1 MKRRITKQI
10 KVGKVG
16 IGSDYPISVQSMTT
30 TKTRNTDETIQQVYE
45 LANNGADIVRVTCND
60 IEAAKSLVNISTRSP
75 VPIIADIHF
84 QYKLALAAIEA
95 GVQGLRLNPGNI
107 RNEKHIKA
115 VAKEALLANVPIRIG
130 VNAGSLDKDISKK
143 YGDSTPKALVES
155 ALKELKYLE
164 EVEFHNI
171 KISVKHSNVP
181 LMIES
186 YRLLS
191 EKVDYPLHLGV
202 TEAGPLPGGLI
213 KSVSG
218 ISTLLSEGIGDTIRF
233 SFINHMFAKWIK
245 SHRDLPM
252 LINQWANVVRWEMRT
267 RLFLRTSEFLWQE
280 GHTAH
285 KTQEEATSEALQ
297 MLDIYAEFAEN
308 AAGVSVVKGIKSANE
323 RFAGATTTY
332 SIEAMMKDKKAL
344 QAGTSHELGQNFSK
358 AFEIQYSDENNEL
371 QHPFQTSW
379 GVSTRLIGMI
389 IMAHGDDKGLQL
401 PPKLAPTQSVLIPI
415 IPNEDSKSVVLET
428 VNKLHEELR
437 ESYRM
442 KIDDRD
448 NISPGFKFNEWELK
462 GVPLRI
468 EIGPKDIEKNSV
480 VFSRR
485 DGVDG
490 KNSISINEVSQK
502 LKDNLDDIQSN
513 LLETSKNFRKDNTI
527 HVDSKAELIDTLNS
541 TPGFVTC
548 YWDENTS
555 DEIEIKDLTK
565 ATLRCYLL
573 ENEGSAK
580 AVNNESV
587 EGKKAIFS
595 KAY

>member
-1 MKRRITKQI
+1 MVEKITPMSEDFNEWYTDIIQQAQLADYSPVKGTMVIRPYGYSLWEGVQAYLDKKFKETGHENAYFPLFIPNSFI
-10 KVGKVG
+10 KKEAEHVEGFSPELATVTHAGGKELEEPLVVRPT
-16 IGSDYPISVQSMTT
+16 S
-30 TKTRNTDETIQQVYE
+30 ETI
-45 LANNGADIVRVTCND
+45 
-60 IEAAKSLVNISTRSP
+60 
-75 VPIIADIHF
+75 
-84 QYKLALAAIEA
+84 
-95 GVQGLRLNPGNI
+95 
-107 RNEKHIKA
+107 
-115 VAKEALLANVPIRIG
+115 
-130 VNAGSLDKDISKK
+130 
-143 YGDSTPKALVES
+143 
-155 ALKELKYLE
+155 
-164 EVEFHNI
+164 
-171 KISVKHSNVP
+171 
-181 LMIES
+181 
-186 YRLLS
+186 
-191 EKVDYPLHLGV
+191 
-202 TEAGPLPGGLI
+202 
-213 KSVSG
+213 
-218 ISTLLSEGIGDTIRF
+218 
-233 SFINHMFAKWIK
+233 INHMFARWIK

-308 AAGVSVVKGIKSANE
+308 AAAVSVVKGIKSANE

-332 SIEAMMKDKKAL
+332 SIEAMMKDMKAL

-401 PPKLAPTQSVLIPI
+401 PPNLAPTQSVLIPI
-415 IPNEDSKSVVLET
+415 ITNEDSKSVVLET
-428 VNKLHEELR
+428 VNNLHEELR
-437 ESYRM
+437 KDYRI

-468 EIGPKDIEKNSV
+468 EIGPKDIENNSV

-485 DGVDG
+485 DGVNG
-490 KNSISINEVSQK
+490 KSSISIDDVSQK
-502 LKDNLDDIQSN
+502 LKENLDDIQSN
-513 LLETSKNFRKDNTI
+513 LLETSKNFRKENTI

-573 ENEGSAK
+573 DNEDSAK
-580 AVNNESV
+580 SVNNESV

>member
-1 MKRRITKQI
+1 MVEKITPMSEDFNEWYTDIIQQAQLADYSPVKGTMVIRPYGYSLWEGVQAYLDKKFKETGHENAYFPLFI
-10 KVGKVG
+10 PNSFIQKEAEHVEGFSPELATVTHAGGKELEEPLVVRPT
-16 IGSDYPISVQSMTT
+16 S
-30 TKTRNTDETIQQVYE
+30 ETI
-45 LANNGADIVRVTCND
+45 
-60 IEAAKSLVNISTRSP
+60 
-75 VPIIADIHF
+75 
-84 QYKLALAAIEA
+84 
-95 GVQGLRLNPGNI
+95 
-107 RNEKHIKA
+107 
-115 VAKEALLANVPIRIG
+115 
-130 VNAGSLDKDISKK
+130 
-143 YGDSTPKALVES
+143 
-155 ALKELKYLE
+155 
-164 EVEFHNI
+164 
-171 KISVKHSNVP
+171 
-181 LMIES
+181 
-186 YRLLS
+186 
-191 EKVDYPLHLGV
+191 
-202 TEAGPLPGGLI
+202 
-213 KSVSG
+213 
-218 ISTLLSEGIGDTIRF
+218 
-233 SFINHMFAKWIK
+233 INHMFAKWIK

-332 SIEAMMKDKKAL
+332 SIEAMMKDMKAL

-437 ESYRM
+437 ESYRI

-490 KNSISINEVSQK
+490 KNSVSINEVSQK

-513 LLETSKNFRKDNTI
+513 LLDTSKNFRKDNTI
-527 HVDSKAELIDTLNS
+527 HVDSKSELIDTLNS

>member
-1 MKRRITKQI
+1 MVEKITPMSEDFNEWYTDIIQQAQLADYSPVKGTMVIRPYGYSLWEGVQAYLDKKFKETGHENAYFPLFI
-10 KVGKVG
+10 PNSFIQKEAEHVEGFSPELATVTHAGGKELEEPLVVRPT
-16 IGSDYPISVQSMTT
+16 S
-30 TKTRNTDETIQQVYE
+30 ETI
-45 LANNGADIVRVTCND
+45 
-60 IEAAKSLVNISTRSP
+60 
-75 VPIIADIHF
+75 
-84 QYKLALAAIEA
+84 
-95 GVQGLRLNPGNI
+95 
-107 RNEKHIKA
+107 
-115 VAKEALLANVPIRIG
+115 
-130 VNAGSLDKDISKK
+130 
-143 YGDSTPKALVES
+143 
-155 ALKELKYLE
+155 
-164 EVEFHNI
+164 
-171 KISVKHSNVP
+171 
-181 LMIES
+181 
-186 YRLLS
+186 
-191 EKVDYPLHLGV
+191 
-202 TEAGPLPGGLI
+202 
-213 KSVSG
+213 
-218 ISTLLSEGIGDTIRF
+218 
-233 SFINHMFAKWIK
+233 INHMFAKWIK

-297 MLDIYAEFAEN
+297 MLDIYSEFAEN

-490 KNSISINEVSQK
+490 KNSISINEVSEK

>member
-1 MKRRITKQI
+1 MVEKITPMSEDFNEWYTDIIQQAQLADYSPVKGTMVIRPYGYSLWEGVQAYLDKKFKETGHENAYFPLFI
-10 KVGKVG
+10 PNSFIQKEAEHVEGFSPELATVTHAGGKELEEPLVVRPT
-16 IGSDYPISVQSMTT
+16 S
-30 TKTRNTDETIQQVYE
+30 ETI
-45 LANNGADIVRVTCND
+45 
-60 IEAAKSLVNISTRSP
+60 
-75 VPIIADIHF
+75 
-84 QYKLALAAIEA
+84 
-95 GVQGLRLNPGNI
+95 
-107 RNEKHIKA
+107 
-115 VAKEALLANVPIRIG
+115 
-130 VNAGSLDKDISKK
+130 
-143 YGDSTPKALVES
+143 
-155 ALKELKYLE
+155 
-164 EVEFHNI
+164 
-171 KISVKHSNVP
+171 
-181 LMIES
+181 
-186 YRLLS
+186 
-191 EKVDYPLHLGV
+191 
-202 TEAGPLPGGLI
+202 
-213 KSVSG
+213 
-218 ISTLLSEGIGDTIRF
+218 
-233 SFINHMFAKWIK
+233 INHMFAKWIK

-252 LINQWANVVRWEMRT
+252 LVNQWANVVGWEMRT

-573 ENEGSAK
+573 ENECSAK

>member
-1 MKRRITKQI
+1 MVEKITPMSEDFNEWYTDIIQQAQLADYSPVKGTMVIRPYGYSLWEGVQAYLDKKFKETGHENAYFPLFI
-10 KVGKVG
+10 PNSFIQKEAEHVEGFSPELATVTHAGGKELEEPLVVRPT
-16 IGSDYPISVQSMTT
+16 S
-30 TKTRNTDETIQQVYE
+30 ETI
-45 LANNGADIVRVTCND
+45 
-60 IEAAKSLVNISTRSP
+60 
-75 VPIIADIHF
+75 
-84 QYKLALAAIEA
+84 
-95 GVQGLRLNPGNI
+95 
-107 RNEKHIKA
+107 
-115 VAKEALLANVPIRIG
+115 
-130 VNAGSLDKDISKK
+130 
-143 YGDSTPKALVES
+143 
-155 ALKELKYLE
+155 
-164 EVEFHNI
+164 
-171 KISVKHSNVP
+171 
-181 LMIES
+181 
-186 YRLLS
+186 
-191 EKVDYPLHLGV
+191 
-202 TEAGPLPGGLI
+202 
-213 KSVSG
+213 
-218 ISTLLSEGIGDTIRF
+218 
-233 SFINHMFAKWIK
+233 INHMFAKWIK

-437 ESYRM
+437 ESYRI

-573 ENEGSAK
+573 ENGGSAK

>member
-1 MKRRITKQI
+1 MVEKITPMSEDFNEWYTDIIQQAQLADYSPVKGTMVIRPYGYSLWEGVQAYLDKKFKETGHENAYFPLFIPNSFI
-10 KVGKVG
+10 KKEAEHVEGFSPELATVTHAGGKELEEPLVVRPT
-16 IGSDYPISVQSMTT
+16 S
-30 TKTRNTDETIQQVYE
+30 ETI
-45 LANNGADIVRVTCND
+45 
-60 IEAAKSLVNISTRSP
+60 
-75 VPIIADIHF
+75 
-84 QYKLALAAIEA
+84 
-95 GVQGLRLNPGNI
+95 
-107 RNEKHIKA
+107 
-115 VAKEALLANVPIRIG
+115 
-130 VNAGSLDKDISKK
+130 
-143 YGDSTPKALVES
+143 
-155 ALKELKYLE
+155 
-164 EVEFHNI
+164 
-171 KISVKHSNVP
+171 
-181 LMIES
+181 
-186 YRLLS
+186 
-191 EKVDYPLHLGV
+191 
-202 TEAGPLPGGLI
+202 
-213 KSVSG
+213 
-218 ISTLLSEGIGDTIRF
+218 
-233 SFINHMFAKWIK
+233 INHMFARWIK

-308 AAGVSVVKGIKSANE
+308 VAAVSVVKGIKSANE

-332 SIEAMMKDKKAL
+332 SIEAMMKDMKAL

-401 PPKLAPTQSVLIPI
+401 PPNLAPTQSVLIPI

-428 VNKLHEELR
+428 VNNLHEELR
-437 ESYRM
+437 KDYRI
-442 KIDDRD
+442 KIDNRD

-468 EIGPKDIEKNSV
+468 EIGPKDIENNSV

-485 DGVDG
+485 DGVNG
-490 KNSISINEVSQK
+490 KSSISIDDVSQK
-502 LKDNLDDIQSN
+502 LKENLDDIQSN
-513 LLETSKNFRKDNTI
+513 LLETSKNFRKENTI

-573 ENEGSAK
+573 DNEDSAK
-580 AVNNESV
+580 SVNNESV

>member
-1 MKRRITKQI
+1 MVEKITPMSEDFNEWYTDIIQQAQLADYSPVKGTMVIRPYGYSLWEGVQAYLDKKFKETGHENAYFPLFI
-10 KVGKVG
+10 PNSFIQKEAEHVEGFSPELATVTHAGGKELEEPLVVRPT
-16 IGSDYPISVQSMTT
+16 S
-30 TKTRNTDETIQQVYE
+30 ETI
-45 LANNGADIVRVTCND
+45 
-60 IEAAKSLVNISTRSP
+60 
-75 VPIIADIHF
+75 
-84 QYKLALAAIEA
+84 
-95 GVQGLRLNPGNI
+95 
-107 RNEKHIKA
+107 
-115 VAKEALLANVPIRIG
+115 
-130 VNAGSLDKDISKK
+130 
-143 YGDSTPKALVES
+143 
-155 ALKELKYLE
+155 
-164 EVEFHNI
+164 
-171 KISVKHSNVP
+171 
-181 LMIES
+181 
-186 YRLLS
+186 
-191 EKVDYPLHLGV
+191 
-202 TEAGPLPGGLI
+202 
-213 KSVSG
+213 
-218 ISTLLSEGIGDTIRF
+218 
-233 SFINHMFAKWIK
+233 INHMFAKWIK

-437 ESYRM
+437 ESYRI

-468 EIGPKDIEKNSV
+468 EIGPKDIEKNSA

-527 HVDSKAELIDTLNS
+527 HVDNKAELIDTLNS

-573 ENEGSAK
+573 KNEGSAK

>member
-1 MKRRITKQI
+1 MVEKITPMSEDFNEWYTDIIQQAQLADYSPVKGTMVIRPYGYSLWEGVQAYLDKKFKETGHENAYFPLFI
-10 KVGKVG
+10 PNSFIQKEAEHVEGFSPELATVTHAGGKELEEPLVVRPT
-16 IGSDYPISVQSMTT
+16 S
-30 TKTRNTDETIQQVYE
+30 ETI
-45 LANNGADIVRVTCND
+45 
-60 IEAAKSLVNISTRSP
+60 
-75 VPIIADIHF
+75 
-84 QYKLALAAIEA
+84 
-95 GVQGLRLNPGNI
+95 
-107 RNEKHIKA
+107 
-115 VAKEALLANVPIRIG
+115 
-130 VNAGSLDKDISKK
+130 
-143 YGDSTPKALVES
+143 
-155 ALKELKYLE
+155 
-164 EVEFHNI
+164 
-171 KISVKHSNVP
+171 
-181 LMIES
+181 
-186 YRLLS
+186 
-191 EKVDYPLHLGV
+191 
-202 TEAGPLPGGLI
+202 
-213 KSVSG
+213 
-218 ISTLLSEGIGDTIRF
+218 
-233 SFINHMFAKWIK
+233 INHMFAKWIK

-252 LINQWANVVRWEMRT
+252 LVNQWANVVRWEMRT

-565 ATLRCYLL
+565 ATLRCYLF

>member
-1 MKRRITKQI
+1 MVEKITPMSEDFNEWYTDIIQQAQLADYSPVKGTMVIRPYGYSLWEGVQAYLDKKFKETGHENAYFPLFI
-10 KVGKVG
+10 PNSFIQKEAEHVEGFSPELATVTHAGGKELEEPLVVRPT
-16 IGSDYPISVQSMTT
+16 S
-30 TKTRNTDETIQQVYE
+30 ETI
-45 LANNGADIVRVTCND
+45 
-60 IEAAKSLVNISTRSP
+60 
-75 VPIIADIHF
+75 
-84 QYKLALAAIEA
+84 
-95 GVQGLRLNPGNI
+95 
-107 RNEKHIKA
+107 
-115 VAKEALLANVPIRIG
+115 
-130 VNAGSLDKDISKK
+130 
-143 YGDSTPKALVES
+143 
-155 ALKELKYLE
+155 
-164 EVEFHNI
+164 
-171 KISVKHSNVP
+171 
-181 LMIES
+181 
-186 YRLLS
+186 
-191 EKVDYPLHLGV
+191 
-202 TEAGPLPGGLI
+202 
-213 KSVSG
+213 
-218 ISTLLSEGIGDTIRF
+218 
-233 SFINHMFAKWIK
+233 INHMFAKWIK

-332 SIEAMMKDKKAL
+332 SIEAMMKDMKAL

-437 ESYRM
+437 ESYRI

-468 EIGPKDIEKNSV
+468 EIGPKDIEKNSA

-490 KNSISINEVSQK
+490 KNSVSINEVSQK

-513 LLETSKNFRKDNTI
+513 LLDTSKNFRKDNTI
-527 HVDSKAELIDTLNS
+527 HVDSKSELIDTLNS

-565 ATLRCYLL
+565 ATLRCYLF

>member
-1 MKRRITKQI
+1 MVEKITPMSEDFNEWYTDIIQQAQLADYSPVKGTMVIRPYGYSLWEGVQAYLDKKFKETGHENAYFPLFI
-10 KVGKVG
+10 PNSFIQKEAEHVEGFSPELATVTHAGGKELEEPLVVRPT
-16 IGSDYPISVQSMTT
+16 S
-30 TKTRNTDETIQQVYE
+30 ETI
-45 LANNGADIVRVTCND
+45 
-60 IEAAKSLVNISTRSP
+60 
-75 VPIIADIHF
+75 
-84 QYKLALAAIEA
+84 
-95 GVQGLRLNPGNI
+95 
-107 RNEKHIKA
+107 
-115 VAKEALLANVPIRIG
+115 
-130 VNAGSLDKDISKK
+130 
-143 YGDSTPKALVES
+143 
-155 ALKELKYLE
+155 
-164 EVEFHNI
+164 
-171 KISVKHSNVP
+171 
-181 LMIES
+181 
-186 YRLLS
+186 
-191 EKVDYPLHLGV
+191 
-202 TEAGPLPGGLI
+202 
-213 KSVSG
+213 
-218 ISTLLSEGIGDTIRF
+218 
-233 SFINHMFAKWIK
+233 INHMFAKWIK

-573 ENEGSAK
+573 DNEGSAK

>member
-1 MKRRITKQI
+1 MVEKITPMSEDFNEWYTDIIQQAQLADYSPVKGTMVIRPYGYSLWEGVQAYLDKKFKETGHENAYFPLFIPNSFI
-10 KVGKVG
+10 KKEAEHVEGFSPELATVTHAGGKELEEPLVVRPT
-16 IGSDYPISVQSMTT
+16 S
-30 TKTRNTDETIQQVYE
+30 ETI
-45 LANNGADIVRVTCND
+45 
-60 IEAAKSLVNISTRSP
+60 
-75 VPIIADIHF
+75 
-84 QYKLALAAIEA
+84 
-95 GVQGLRLNPGNI
+95 
-107 RNEKHIKA
+107 
-115 VAKEALLANVPIRIG
+115 
-130 VNAGSLDKDISKK
+130 
-143 YGDSTPKALVES
+143 
-155 ALKELKYLE
+155 
-164 EVEFHNI
+164 
-171 KISVKHSNVP
+171 
-181 LMIES
+181 
-186 YRLLS
+186 
-191 EKVDYPLHLGV
+191 
-202 TEAGPLPGGLI
+202 
-213 KSVSG
+213 
-218 ISTLLSEGIGDTIRF
+218 
-233 SFINHMFAKWIK
+233 INHMFARWIK

-308 AAGVSVVKGIKSANE
+308 AAAVSVVKGIKSANE

-332 SIEAMMKDKKAL
+332 SIEAMMKDMKAL

-401 PPKLAPTQSVLIPI
+401 PPNLAPTQTVLIPI

-428 VNKLHEELR
+428 VNNLHEELR
-437 ESYRM
+437 KDYRI

-468 EIGPKDIEKNSV
+468 EIGPKDIENNSV
-480 VFSRR
+480 IFPRR
-485 DGVDG
+485 DGVNG
-490 KNSISINEVSQK
+490 KSSISIDDVSQK
-502 LKDNLDDIQSN
+502 LKENLDDIQSN
-513 LLETSKNFRKDNTI
+513 LLETSKNFRKENTI

-573 ENEGSAK
+573 DNEDSTK
-580 AVNNESV
+580 SVNNESV